1 MEGRTSLKLIMEK
14 GPREGETLKY
24 SSGTLI
30 KVGRVVRGNTI
41 AIKDSGISSKHMHI
55 QFDNQLSKWTLCD
68 LDSSNGTFLNCQILK
83 PFVHSVLA
91 DGDRIKI
98 GELTSIIV
106 KNEVESPV
114 LPRRN
119 LRRQGKSAAGSGGGD
134 EPAAVVEDGKTELG
148 LGFDG
153 DLGKNEVKELVEKR
167 NLRSGVRKAVD
178 SRRILRSSK
187 TEEMSLIPESLNV
200 DVAVGEMV
208 DFSVPMEPK
217 RTRGRKKK
225 MPDQLPVDTGLDQIK
240 PANIVEPKRTRG
252 RRKDLPVE
260 PLENAQS
267 SCLEEDLNNADESL
281 QVDEGN
287 KASFDKLEVDRLEKV
302 KNSGL
307 GDNLETNDESAQEHV
322 VEKLVSSQECCEG
335 KDVTAAESS
344 LKGKEVAEE
353 SECMKD
359 GCDNGRWL
367 DLEKM
372 TLGDFFDYLEVQLPK
387 EIHEKSEK
395 IISDLAEKARKCHE
409 FRLQRN
415 EHGKG
420 TAVRMRLLSARP
432 GRLIP
437 KRSDI
442 ILMSMYCQLMYV
454 DVVQYVRLN
463 KERERAEID
472 TARSVSNC
480 VNFSLRRCSV

>member
-24 SSGTLI
+24 SSATLI

-55 QFDNQLSKWTLCD
+55 QFDNELIKWTLCD
-68 LDSSNGTFLNCQILK
+68 LDSSNGTFLNGQILK
-83 PFVHSVLA
+83 PFVHSALT

-119 LRRQGKSAAGSGGGD
+119 LRRQRKSGAGAGGG
-134 EPAAVVEDGKTELG
+134 PAAVVGNGKTELG
-148 LGFDG
+148 LGFYG
-153 DLGKNEVKELVEKR
+153 DLGKSEVKEPVEKR
-167 NLRSGVRKAVD
+167 NLRSGVRKAAD
-178 SRRILRSSK
+178 SGRILRSSK
-187 TEEMSLIPESLNV
+187 KEEVSLIPENLNV
-200 DVAVGEMV
+200 DVAVGEV
-208 DFSVPMEPK
+208 IDLSVPIEPK

-225 MPDQLPVDTGLDQIK
+225 MPDQLPVHTGLDQTK

-252 RRKDLPVE
+252 RRKDMLVE

-281 QVDEGN
+281 QIDEGN
-287 KASFDKLEVDRLEKV
+287 EASFDKLEVDRLEKV

-322 VEKLVSSQECCEG
+322 VEKLVSSQECHEG
-335 KDVTAAESS
+335 KNVMADESS
-344 LKGKEVAEE
+344 LKGKEVAQE
-353 SECMKD
+353 SQCMKD

-372 TLGDFFDYLEVQLPK
+372 TLGDFFYYLEVQLPK

-415 EHGKG
+415 KHGKG
-420 TAVRMRLLSARP
+420 
-432 GRLIP
+432 
-437 KRSDI
+437 
-442 ILMSMYCQLMYV
+442 
-454 DVVQYVRLN
+454 N
-463 KERERAEID
+463 
-472 TARSVSNC
+472 
-480 VNFSLRRCSV
+480 